1 MTIFPFTEVT
11 RLIKTLV
18 SFTYADLTTILIPV
32 SAISSVV
39 APISS
44 IRNGFIAVLWIW
56 LHLLYCNVSNQCN
69 SVAEDRENR
78 PWRPIP
84 GGLISQANA
93 RILRWALVI
102 PCLCFSTTFGLSTVA
117 ASTFMA
123 ITTILYD
130 DFKFSGHWAAKNM
143 CTLFA
148 YVCFE
153 VGAMIIMAG
162 SSHNIDAI
170 AIRALRSSSLIILS
184 TIHVQDFP
192 DVEGD
197 IALNRKTIPIIA
209 PVISRA
215 LTSIMI
221 TFWSVYI
228 AIIWRIGNWCSGVLL
243 SVGLIVAWRLYFL
256 RTASED
262 KKSRAMYNGWLVMLH
277 LLPANARWGTF
288 SY

>member
-1 MTIFPFTEVT
+1 
-11 RLIKTLV
+11 
-18 SFTYADLTTILIPV
+18 
-32 SAISSVV
+32 
-39 APISS
+39 
-44 IRNGFIAVLWIW
+44 
-56 LHLLYCNVSNQCN
+56 
-69 SVAEDRENR
+69 
-78 PWRPIP
+78 
-84 GGLISQANA
+84 
-93 RILRWALVI
+93 
-102 PCLCFSTTFGLSTVA
+102 
-117 ASTFMA
+117 MA

-153 VGAMIIMAG
+153 VGAMIIMGMFLVSAYFHTTTAG

-170 AIRALRSSSLIILS
+170 AIRALRSSGLIILS

-197 IALNRKTIPIIA
+197 IALNRKTIPIVA

-221 TFWSVYI
+221 IFWSVYI

-262 KKSRAMYNGWLVMLH
+262 KKSRATYNVSSSWIL
-277 LLPANARWGTF
+277 W
-288 SY
+288 SE